1 MTDVPL
7 IPRFAARHLAEA
19 LADSPAVLIHG
30 PRQCG
35 KTTLAQ
41 ALCAPSHLPGA
52 RASNINDADELRYAY
67 LTLDDRA
74 ALAAANADPVGF
86 VADLPPRVVLDEV
99 QRAPE
104 LMSALKVAI
113 DRNRRPGRFVL
124 TGSTNVLSL
133 PRLADSLAGRMDVVR
148 LHPLSQAELSAQTE
162 AEYRDTTPSS
172 WIAQRRGFLD
182 KLFDDGFG
190 TSAHQRLGH
199 ELAER
204 ICAGGFPAALAR
216 PQGRRRARWYGNYV
230 ETVTQRDVLELAR
243 IRQLDVM
250 PRLLA
255 AAAAQTAGLFNVSRL
270 AAPFQLS
277 TPAIRSY
284 LALLERLFIIELLPP
299 WHSNRAKRLV
309 KMPKLHLGD
318 SGIACALLGAS
329 PDALWADR
337 GLLGTVLE
345 TFVFGELRRQ
355 ASWHD
360 ADLQFFH
367 FRDRDGTE
375 VDIVIE
381 RGAEQLA
388 GIEVKAAA
396 TVTESDFS
404 GLRKLR
410 RAAGDRFV
418 CGAVLYDGEISASFG
433 DRLHAIPIRRLWE

>member
-1 MTDVPL
+1 MIDAPL
-7 IPRFAARHLAEA
+7 IPRFAARRLAEA
-19 LADSPAVLIHG
+19 LTDSPSVLIHG

-52 RASNINDADELRYAY
+52 RSAGIADADGRRYAY

-74 ALAAANADPVGF
+74 ALAAASADPVGF

-104 LMSALKVAI
+104 LMSAIKVSI
-113 DRNRRPGRFVL
+113 DRDRRPGRFVL

-133 PRLADSLAGRMDVVR
+133 PRLADSLAGRMEIVR
-148 LHPLSQAELSAQTE
+148 LHPLSQAEMSASRDAEHQALTTE
-162 AEYRDTTPSS
+162 RWT
-172 WIAQRRGFLD
+172 AQRRGFLD
-182 KLFDDGFG
+182 ELFGDRFS
-190 TSAHQRLGH
+190 TAPHQRLGH

-216 PQGRRRARWYGNYV
+216 PQGRRRSRWYGNYID
-230 ETVTQRDVLELAR
+230 TVTQRDVLDLAR
-243 IRQLDVM
+243 IKQLDVM

-255 AAAAQTAGLFNVSRL
+255 AAAAQTSGLFNVSRL

-277 TPAIRSY
+277 TPAIRDY
-284 LALLERLFIIELLPP
+284 LALLERLFVIELLAP
-299 WHSNRAKRLV
+299 WHSNRTKRLV
-309 KMPKLHLGD
+309 KMPKLRLGD
-318 SGIACALLGAS
+318 TGVACALLGTS
-329 PDALWADR
+329 PDALRADR
-337 GLLGTVLE
+337 ELLGMMLE

-360 ADLQFFH
+360 ADLRFFH
-367 FRDRDGTE
+367 FRDRDGVE

-381 RGAEQLA
+381 QGAAQIA
-388 GIEVKAAA
+388 GVEVKAAA
-396 TVTESDFS
+396 TVTESDFR

-410 RAAGDRFV
+410 NAVGDRFV
-418 CGAVLYDGEISASFG
+418 CGVVLYDGEISASFG
-433 DRLHAIPIRRLWE
+433 DRLHAVPIRRLWD

>member
-1 MTDVPL
+1 MTDVQL
-7 IPRFAARHLAEA
+7 IPRFAARRLAEA

-52 RASNINDADELRYAY
+52 SSADADDADRQRHAY

-74 ALAAANADPVGF
+74 TLAAANADPVGF

-99 QRAPE
+99 QRVPE
-104 LMSALKVAI
+104 LMSAIKVAI
-113 DRNRRPGRFVL
+113 DRDRRPGRFVL

-133 PRLADSLAGRMDVVR
+133 PRLADSLAGRMEVVR
-148 LHPLSQAELSAQTE
+148 LHPLSQAELSADRETDQHATAPE
-162 AEYRDTTPSS
+162 RWTV
-172 WIAQRRGFLD
+172 QRRGFLD
-182 KLFDDGFG
+182 ELFEDRFG
-190 TSAHQRLGH
+190 TSAHQRLGR
-199 ELAER
+199 ELVER

-216 PQGRRRARWYGNYV
+216 PRGRRRSQWYGNYV
-230 ETVTQRDVLELAR
+230 ETVTQRDVLDLAR
-243 IRQLDVM
+243 IRQLDVV

-270 AAPFQLS
+270 GAPFQLS
-277 TPAIRSY
+277 TPTIGEY
-284 LALLERLFIIELLPP
+284 LMLLERLFIIERLPP

-318 SGIACALLGAS
+318 SGVACALLGVT
-329 PDALWADR
+329 PDALRADR
-337 GLLGTVLE
+337 ELLGSLLE

-360 ADLQFFH
+360 ADLRFFH
-367 FRDRDGTE
+367 FRDRDGIE

-381 RGAEQLA
+381 HGAMQFA
-388 GIEVKAAA
+388 GVEVKAAA
-396 TVTESDFS
+396 TVTESDFR

-410 RAAGDRFV
+410 EAAGNRFA
-418 CGAVLYDGEISASFG
+418 CGTVLYDGEISASFG
-433 DRLHAIPIRRLWE
+433 DRLHAVPLRRLWE

>member
-1 MTDVPL
+1 MTDVQL
-7 IPRFAARHLAEA
+7 IPRFAARRLAEA

-52 RASNINDADELRYAY
+52 SSADAADADGQRHAY

-74 ALAAANADPVGF
+74 TLAAANADPVGF

-99 QRAPE
+99 QRVPD
-104 LMSALKVAI
+104 LMSAIKVAI
-113 DRNRRPGRFVL
+113 DRDRRPGRFVL

-133 PRLADSLAGRMDVVR
+133 PRLADSLAGRMEIVR
-148 LHPLSQAELSAQTE
+148 LHPLSQAELSAGRD
-162 AEYRDTTPSS
+162 AERHTATPER
-172 WIAQRRGFLD
+172 WTAPRRGFLD
-182 KLFDDGFG
+182 ELFGDRFG
-190 TSAHQRLGH
+190 TSVHGRLGH

-204 ICAGGFPAALAR
+204 VCAGGFPAALAR
-216 PQGRRRARWYGNYV
+216 PEGRRRSQWYGNYV
-230 ETVTQRDVLELAR
+230 ETVTQRDVLDLAR
-243 IRQLDVM
+243 IRQLDVV

-270 AAPFQLS
+270 GAPFQLS
-277 TPAIRSY
+277 TPTIGEY
-284 LALLERLFIIELLPP
+284 LTLLERLFVIERLPS

-318 SGIACALLGAS
+318 GGVACALLGVT
-329 PDALWADR
+329 PDALRADR
-337 GLLGTVLE
+337 QLLGSLLE

-367 FRDRDGTE
+367 FRDRDGIE
-375 VDIVIE
+375 VDVVIE
-381 RGAEQLA
+381 HGAMQLA
-388 GIEVKAAA
+388 GVEVKAAA
-396 TVTESDFS
+396 TVTESDFR

-410 RAAGDRFV
+410 EAAGDRFA
-418 CGAVLYDGEISASFG
+418 CGTVLYDGEISASFG
-433 DRLHAIPIRRLWE
+433 DRLHAVPLRRLWE

>member
-1 MTDVPL
+1 MTGVQL
-7 IPRFAARHLAEA
+7 IPRFAARRLAEA

-41 ALCAPSHLPGA
+41 ALCAPSYLPGA
-52 RASNINDADELRYAY
+52 SSADAADADGQRHAY

-74 ALAAANADPVGF
+74 TLAAANADPVGF
-86 VADLPPRVVLDEV
+86 VADLPPRAVLDEV
-99 QRAPE
+99 QRVPE
-104 LMSALKVAI
+104 LMSAIKVAI
-113 DRNRRPGRFVL
+113 DRDRRPGRFVL

-133 PRLADSLAGRMDVVR
+133 PRLADSLAGRMEIVR
-148 LHPLSQAELSAQTE
+148 LHPLSQAELGAGCNPDQHPTAPE
-162 AEYRDTTPSS
+162 RWTAP
-172 WIAQRRGFLD
+172 RRGFLD
-182 KLFDDGFG
+182 DLFGDRFG
-190 TSAHQRLGH
+190 TSVHGRLGR

-216 PQGRRRARWYGNYV
+216 PEGRRRSQWYGNYV
-230 ETVTQRDVLELAR
+230 ETVTQRDVLDLAR
-243 IRQLDVM
+243 IRQLDVV

-270 AAPFQLS
+270 GAPFQLS
-277 TPAIRSY
+277 TPTIGEY
-284 LALLERLFIIELLPP
+284 LTLLERLFVIERLPS

-318 SGIACALLGAS
+318 SGVACALLGVT
-329 PDALWADR
+329 PDALRADR
-337 GLLGTVLE
+337 QLLGSLLE

-360 ADLQFFH
+360 ADLRFFH
-367 FRDRDGTE
+367 FRDRDGIE

-381 RGAEQLA
+381 HGAMQLA
-388 GIEVKAAA
+388 GVEVKAAA

-410 RAAGDRFV
+410 EAAGDRFA

-433 DRLHAIPIRRLWE
+433 DRLHAVPLRRLWD

>member
-1 MTDVPL
+1 MIDASLV
-7 IPRFAARHLAEA
+7 PRFVARRLAEA
-19 LADSPAVLIHG
+19 LTDSPAVLIHG

-41 ALCAPSHLPGA
+41 ALCAPSHLPSA
-52 RASNINDADELRYAY
+52 RSAGIAHANGERYAY

-74 ALAAANADPVGF
+74 ALAAASADPVGF

-104 LMSALKVAI
+104 LMSAIKVSI
-113 DRNRRPGRFVL
+113 DRDRRPGRFVL

-133 PRLADSLAGRMDVVR
+133 PRLADSLAGRMEIVR
-148 LHPLSQAELSAQTE
+148 LHPLSQAEMSASRDAEHQALTTE
-162 AEYRDTTPSS
+162 S
-172 WIAQRRGFLD
+172 WTAQRRGFLD
-182 KLFDDGFG
+182 ELFGDRFD
-190 TSAHQRLGH
+190 TMPHQRLGH

-216 PQGRRRARWYGNYV
+216 PHGRRRSRWYGNYI
-230 ETVTQRDVLELAR
+230 ETVTQRDVLDLAR
-243 IRQLDVM
+243 IKQLDVM

-255 AAAAQTAGLFNVSRL
+255 AAAAQTSELFNVSRL

-277 TPAIRSY
+277 TPSIRDY
-284 LALLERLFIIELLPP
+284 LALLERLFIIELLTP
-299 WHSNRAKRLV
+299 WHSNRTKRLV

-318 SGIACALLGAS
+318 TGVACALLGVS
-329 PDALWADR
+329 PDALRADR
-337 GLLGTVLE
+337 ELLGAMLE
-345 TFVFGELRRQ
+345 TFVFGELRRH

-360 ADLQFFH
+360 ADLRFFH
-367 FRDRDGTE
+367 FRDRDGVE

-381 RGAEQLA
+381 HGAAQLA

-396 TVTESDFS
+396 TVTESDFR

-410 RAAGDRFV
+410 DAVGDRFV
-418 CGAVLYDGEISASFG
+418 CGVVLYDGEISASFG
-433 DRLHAIPIRRLWE
+433 DRLRAIPIRRLWD